1 MRGRPNAV
9 TLAAL
14 ALAVVVGIHAFL
26 TAGPAPPQAR
36 FLAEHVDMFGMT
48 DTAAP
53 RTLFMAF
60 VLATAA
66 FGFAA
71 AALRPRA
78 FRWPR
83 LPAWSLGVLALPLGF
98 YLARS
103 LWRTLRPPIA
113 PAELAVALLFLALAA
128 LLLAQRR
135 LGWAAVPARLG
146 ALLAGALL
154 PALSP
159 LSRTIPLAELLW
171 VDQHM
176 AGTFMPAELLARGKL
191 LFQGNAPEYGLLPTV
206 LLGLWGAMVSPV
218 SLGALLALSQAS
230 QALMLGLVLLAARA
244 RLAGLPAPA
253 RWAGLGF
260 VALLA
265 VPFLSTAHPA
275 VLYPNQSG
283 LRFLMLPLAV
293 LVAQRLDRMR
303 PLPGSLLAGATA
315 ALALLHNPETGVAA
329 TIGLGTAWLLV
340 APRRPGA
347 WRALLAGLLGFGLV
361 PLLLAVAYRA
371 AFAAWPLPT
380 AETLGLIGKFAAG
393 FGGLRLAWRPLPV
406 ALALLAALVFAA
418 ALRAMLRRGA
428 PRPNPGS
435 AAIAA
440 MLLAWFPYWVN
451 RPADWN
457 LWSHIVLG
465 ALLLAPWFARQ
476 VTRPRG
482 LLPAALVLLLLLP
495 IPATHTRLATARLAN
510 ATLHPPCADGL
521 RFAPATC
528 AWLNARTATLAAAPP
543 GTVWATAYPFLAV
556 RLANRPP
563 AVEAADLFS
572 ATRTPEQFV
581 ALATRLRTAP
591 LLLLDATG
599 PAPEETAIPA
609 PMRAFQD
616 RLAATLGFTEC
627 AGAPGWRAFAPPGAC
642 PR

>member
-1 MRGRPNAV
+1 MRARPDAV
-9 TLAAL
+9 MLAAL
-14 ALAVVVGIHAFL
+14 ALAVLVAALAFL
-26 TAGPAPPQAR
+26 TAAPAPPQAR
-36 FLAEHVDMFGMT
+36 FLAEHTEMFGMT

-53 RTLFMAF
+53 RALFMGF

-66 FGFAA
+66 CGFAA
-71 AALRPRA
+71 AALRPRP

-83 LPAWSLGVLALPLGF
+83 LPAWGLVLLALPLGF

-103 LWRTLRPPIA
+103 VWRTLRPPTA
-113 PAELAVALLFLALAA
+113 PAELVVALAFLALAA
-128 LLLAQRR
+128 LLLAQHR
-135 LGWAAVPARLG
+135 LGRATAPAVLVV
-146 ALLAGALL
+146 LLAAALA
-154 PALSP
+154 PALWP
-159 LSRTIPLAELLW
+159 HSRAIPLAELLW

-176 AGTFMPAELLARGKL
+176 AGAFMPAELLARGKL

-206 LLGLWGAMVSPV
+206 LLGLWGAVVRPV
-218 SLGALLALSQAS
+218 SMGTLLALSQVS
-230 QALMLGLVLLAARA
+230 QALMLGLVLLAAWARLSGLPPRA
-244 RLAGLPAPA
+244 RWVGMT
-253 RWAGLGF
+253 F
-260 VALLA
+260 VALLS
-265 VPFLSTAHPA
+265 VPFLTTAHPA

-303 PLPGSLLAGATA
+303 PVPGSLLAGATA

-340 APRRPGA
+340 TPRRQGA
-347 WRALLAGLLGFGLV
+347 WRALLAGLVGFALV
-361 PLLLAVAYRA
+361 PLMLALAYRA
-371 AFAAWPLPT
+371 AFPAWPLPS

-393 FGGLRLAWRPLPV
+393 YGGLRLAWRPLPV

-418 ALRAMLRRGA
+418 ALRAMLRRDA

-476 VTRPRG
+476 MTRPRG
-482 LLPAALVLLLLLP
+482 VLSAALALLLVLP
-495 IPATHTRLATARLAN
+495 IPATHTRVATARLAN
-510 ATLHPPCADGL
+510 AELHQPCADGL
-521 RFAPATC
+521 RLSPTTC
-528 AWLNARTATLAAAPP
+528 AWLAARASALAAAPP

-556 RLANRPP
+556 RMADRAPE
-563 AVEAADLFS
+563 AEAADLFS
-572 ATRTPEQFV
+572 ATRTPEQFA
-581 ALATRLRTAP
+581 ALAARLRATP
-591 LLLLDATG
+591 LRLDGNGA
-599 PAPEETAIPA
+599 APEEAAIPA
-609 PMRAFQD
+609 PMRGFQD
-616 RLAATLGFTEC
+616 RLAATVGAQPC
-627 AGAPGWRAFAPPGAC
+627 APTPGWRAVAPPGAC